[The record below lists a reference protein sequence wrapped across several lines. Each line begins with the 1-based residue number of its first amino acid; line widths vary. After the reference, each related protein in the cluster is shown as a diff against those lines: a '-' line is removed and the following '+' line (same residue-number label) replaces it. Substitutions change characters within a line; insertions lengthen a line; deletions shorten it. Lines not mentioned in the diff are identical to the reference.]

1 MFETELFY
9 CLNSSTSSSLK
20 DSWRFNPI
28 TQGFIL
34 VLLINLILWVDFVW
48 TILRQR
54 DEGDGEEGGFLS
66 DLVTYSSNSLCC
78 VLLVPLS
85 VLRKTPN

>member
-1 MFETELFY
+1 M
-9 CLNSSTSSSLK
+9 
-20 DSWRFNPI
+20 
-28 TQGFIL
+28 

-54 DEGDGEEGGFLS
+54 DEGDGQEGGFLS

-85 VLRKTPN
+85 VLRKTPD